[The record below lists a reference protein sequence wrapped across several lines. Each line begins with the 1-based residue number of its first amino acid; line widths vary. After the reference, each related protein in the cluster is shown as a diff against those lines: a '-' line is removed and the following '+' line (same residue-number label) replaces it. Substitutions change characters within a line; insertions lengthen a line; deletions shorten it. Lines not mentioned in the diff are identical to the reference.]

1 MQEIRDAGFDTQQDE
16 WSAGVSSIA
25 VPVFGAGDRP
35 VAALS
40 VSPPTIRFE
49 PKPWIDPLFATA
61 DGLSVLLK
69 SMAVGASELAGMS
82 R

>member
-1 MQEIRDAGFDTQQDE
+1 MQEIRDAGFETQQDE
-16 WSAGVSSIA
+16 WSPGVSSIA
-25 VPVFGAGDRP
+25 VPVFGVGDHP

-49 PKPWIDPLFATA
+49 PKPWIDPLFRTA
-61 DGLSVLLK
+61 DALSVLLK
-69 SMAVGASELAGMS
+69 SMAVGPRQLAGMS